1 MLQNIDSVI
10 YYKIESFTNKLQFNR
25 KYYQRIY
32 SMMISFMCKKLIRE
46 NNSLKNYEA

>member
-25 KYYQRIY
+25 KNI
-32 SMMISFMCKKLIRE
+32 IKEFIR
-46 NNSLKNYEA
+46 